1 MPEEISDKKIFT
13 LLQVMQSIKKTLATR
28 YTSSFWIKAEMNK
41 LNYYP
46 HSGHCYPDLVEKE
59 NGKLIAQVRSVL
71 WKDDY
76 QRTNRA
82 FQSIVKE
89 PLKDGIK
96 ILFCATITFDAS
108 YGLSLR
114 IIDIDPSF
122 SLGDLEQEKAQSIA
136 MLKQDG
142 IYDKNKLFT
151 LPLLPKRIAI
161 ISVDTSKG
169 YADFM
174 KVIEGNEWGYKFFF
188 KLFPA
193 LLQGDKAIN
202 SLINQL
208 QQIKKIYQHFDVVA
222 IIRGGGGDVGLSC
235 YNDLRLSQEVA
246 LFPLPVITGIG
257 HSTNETV
264 VEMLAFEN
272 AITPTKLAE
281 FLIQKFHNFS
291 VPVNKAQEKII
302 RLSRK
307 ILKDEQLK
315 FHNTTRYFRSVTRN
329 VLANGNNTL
338 QNVRKALHQQSK
350 FLFRG
355 KVAELNNLEK
365 FIPLQSKVFFK
376 SKDAQLNNIER
387 TIANLSPENVLKRGY
402 SITLLNGKAV
412 KSIDDITKGDKLET
426 MVLNGTISSTVNSIT
441 TSTAS

>member
-1 MPEEISDKKIFT
+1 MPEEINDKKVFT
-13 LLQVMQSIKKTLATR
+13 LMQVMQSIKKTLANR
-28 YTSSFWIKAEMNK
+28 YTSAFWIKVEMNK

-59 NGKLIAQVRSVL
+59 NGKLIAQIRSVL

-76 QRTNRA
+76 LRINRA
-82 FQSIVKE
+82 FQSTVKE

-96 ILFCATITFDAS
+96 ILFCATITFDPS

-114 IIDIDPSF
+114 IIDIDPGF

-136 MLKQDG
+136 KLKQDG
-142 IYDKNKLFT
+142 IYGNNKLFK

-169 YADFM
+169 FADFM
-174 KVIEGNEWGYKFFF
+174 KVIEGNEWGYRFSF

-193 LLQGDKAIN
+193 LLQGEKAIN

-208 QQIKKIYQHFDVVA
+208 QQIKKLYQQFDVVA
-222 IIRGGGGDVGLSC
+222 IIRGGGGDIGLSC
-235 YNDLRLSQEVA
+235 YNDFHLSKEVA

-281 FLIQKFHNFS
+281 FLIQKFHNYS
-291 VPVNKAQEKII
+291 VPVHRAEEKLI
-302 RLSRK
+302 RISRK

-315 FHNTTRYFRSVTRN
+315 FHNATRYFRLVTSN
-329 VLANGNNTL
+329 LLTNGNNTVL
-338 QNVRKALHQQSK
+338 NLRNALLQQSK
-350 FLFRG
+350 FLF
-355 KVAELNNLEK
+355 KSQTNELNNLE
-365 FIPLQSKVFFK
+365 
-376 SKDAQLNNIER
+376 R
-387 TIANLSPENVLKRGY
+387 TINNLSPENVLKRGY
-402 SITLLNGKAV
+402 SITLLNGKAIRSYNEV
-412 KSIDDITKGDKLET
+412 KQGERLET
-426 MVLNGTISSTVNSIT
+426 MVIDGVIQSDVVSISKVGEL
-441 TSTAS
+441 

>member
-1 MPEEISDKKIFT
+1 MPEEINNRKVFT
-13 LLQVMQSIKKTLATR
+13 LMQVMQSIKNTLATR
-28 YTSSFWIKAEMNK
+28 YTTAFWIKAEMNK

-59 NGKLIAQVRSVL
+59 NGKLIAQIRSVL

-76 QRTNRA
+76 LRINRA
-82 FQSIVKE
+82 FQYTVKE

-96 ILFCATITFDAS
+96 ILFCATITFDPS

-114 IIDIDPSF
+114 IIDIDPGF

-136 MLKQDG
+136 KLKQDG
-142 IYDKNKLFT
+142 IYGNNKLFK

-169 YADFM
+169 FADFM
-174 KVIEGNEWGYKFFF
+174 KVIEGNEWGYRFSY

-193 LLQGDKAIN
+193 LLQGEKAIN

-208 QQIKKIYQHFDVVA
+208 QQIKKLYQQFDVVA
-222 IIRGGGGDVGLSC
+222 IIRGGGGDIGLSC
-235 YNDLRLSQEVA
+235 YNDFFLSKEVA

-281 FLIQKFHNFS
+281 FLIQKFHNYS
-291 VPVNKAQEKII
+291 VPVHRAEEKLI
-302 RLSRK
+302 RISRK

-315 FHNTTRYFRSVTRN
+315 FHNATRYFRLVTN
-329 VLANGNNTL
+329 NLLTNGNITVLNL
-338 QNVRKALHQQSK
+338 RNALLQQSK
-350 FLFRG
+350 FLF
-355 KVAELNNLEK
+355 KSQANELNNLE
-365 FIPLQSKVFFK
+365 
-376 SKDAQLNNIER
+376 R
-387 TIANLSPENVLKRGY
+387 TINNLSPENVLKRGY
-402 SITLLNGKAV
+402 SITLLNGKAIRSYNEV
-412 KSIDDITKGDKLET
+412 KEGDRLET
-426 MVLNGTISSTVNSIT
+426 LVIDGVIQSDVVSISKS
-441 TSTAS
+441 AEL

>member
-1 MPEEISDKKIFT
+1 MLFAFPPPAVLCVKKIIQYICPMPEQIIDKKIFT
-13 LLQVMQSIKKTLATR
+13 LMQVMQSIKKTLATR
-28 YTSSFWIKAEMNK
+28 YTTAFWIKAEMNK

-59 NGKLIAQVRSVL
+59 NGKLVAQVRSVL

-76 QRTNRA
+76 VRISRA
-82 FQSIVKE
+82 FQAIVKE

-96 ILFCATITFDAS
+96 ILFCASITFDAS

-114 IIDIDPSF
+114 IIDIDPGF

-136 MLKQDG
+136 KLKQEG
-142 IYDKNKLFT
+142 IYGNNKLFR

-174 KVIEGNEWGYKFFF
+174 KVIEGNQWGYRFTF

-193 LLQGDKAIN
+193 LLQGDNAIN

-208 QQIKKIYQHFDVVA
+208 QQIKSIYQRFDVVA

-235 YNDLRLSQEVA
+235 YNNFRLSQEVA

-281 FLIQKFHNFS
+281 FLIQKFHNYS
-291 VPVNKAQEKII
+291 VPLHRAEENLVRI
-302 RLSRK
+302 SRK

-315 FHNTTRYFRSVTRN
+315 LYTTTRYFRSVTGN
-329 VLANGNNTL
+329 VLITGNNTVL
-338 QNVRKALHQQSK
+338 NLRNALMQQSA
-350 FLFRG
+350 FLF
-355 KVAELNNLEK
+355 
-365 FIPLQSKVFFK
+365 K
-376 SKDAQLNNIER
+376 SQMNDLISLER
-387 TIANLSPENVLKRGY
+387 TVKNLSPENVLKRGY

-412 KSIDDITKGDKLET
+412 KTYHEVKEGDRLET
-426 MVLNGTISSTVNSIT
+426 LVIDGVIQSNVNTLSK
-441 TSTAS
+441 SAAS